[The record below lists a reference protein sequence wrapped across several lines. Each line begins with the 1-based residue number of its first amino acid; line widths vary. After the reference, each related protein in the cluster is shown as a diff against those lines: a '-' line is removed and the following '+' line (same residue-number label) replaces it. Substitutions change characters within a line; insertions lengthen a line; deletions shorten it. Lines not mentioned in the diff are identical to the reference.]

1 MFRTQIKASV
11 VAANQ
16 ERSPEFALW
25 QAVIAQAI
33 TDANMMVLGNLIW
46 NVNAWQL
53 LGFLIVQ
60 KTLKQFVNMQI

>member
-33 TDANMMVLGNLIW
+33 TDAKYDGDE
-46 NVNAWQL
+46 AP
-53 LGFLIVQ
+53 F
-60 KTLKQFVNMQI
+60 